1 MTLRENAGLG
11 RVDGDWLIRCTR
23 RSGLLPTP
31 PQIVSPVPGA
41 ALSMGS
47 NVDERSFLRHLV
59 YRDVKPMFTYFK

>member
-31 PQIVSPVPGA
+31 PQIVSPVPK
-41 ALSMGS
+41 
-47 NVDERSFLRHLV
+47 H
-59 YRDVKPMFTYFK
+59 